1 MNNKIKDFGKKIG
14 GAKKDLWKWRNLQLS
29 DISNLSDREA
39 FKYAIKN
46 NIWKKPDYKELC
58 KTLTVVVVYFIKK
71 VRDSLPAKVMPTS
84 DTSKNK
90 LNIKSYIELVEN
102 VRDAVMKMKSEN
114 DLKKL
119 FNNIFIKNGYYDDL
133 KLKNWKEKALSC
145 VMLKNKLLKVTQINN
160 FSIWYAK
167 KEIKRSGFP
176 DKKSFSFDNS
186 LTVKTSDT
194 GGFNVEK
201 SEKYVCRILNSK
213 PFKTKEEA
221 EKFLKALKRS
231 SNKKAVKFSR
241 PELKHIIRTG
251 TDYRNNMPIS
261 TDMILDTFKFRGGEF
276 GNWCNDTERQL
287 YIDYA
292 YDAFI
297 DLAAAVGINPIDI
310 SLHNELGIAFGARG
324 SGNAMAHYEPARVV
338 INLTKTKGAGCF
350 AHEWG
355 HALDDFIGRLSGN
368 KNNSSSGTHA
378 SEGLSARNSALSER
392 TINCFNEIIKIM
404 TKRKATLEEKKESIQ
419 GCINKA
425 VKYAQSWIKPIV
437 NIFQKEQKIYGSDKV
452 HRAATKEEQNKM
464 NEIINNMLTGKTKDA
479 SEFNDLFKEVKGKR
493 ADKKY
498 IDNINIDLRWLN
510 NYKDDLMKNIDEFKM
525 PVDSDYMK
533 NSKKADLTRKKP
545 YYADVKEMFAR
556 AFEAYVQD
564 IIYAQ
569 GNRSDYLVHNAD
581 NKAYFFKIYPEGEE
595 REKLNKAFDKLF
607 KTLKEEKIFS
617 EFSYSKPEVK
627 AISSSSFNF
636 NNDLHFVENMKQE
649 KVSQISFFQNK

>member
-1 MNNKIKDFGKKIG
+1 MSNRIKDFGKKIG
-14 GAKKDLWKWRNLQLS
+14 GAKKDLWKERNLQLS
-29 DISNLSDREA
+29 DISDLSDREA
-39 FKYAIKN
+39 FKYAVKN

-58 KTLTVVVVYFIKK
+58 KILPVIVVYFIKK

-133 KLKNWKEKALSC
+133 KLKNWTEKALSC
-145 VMLKNKLLKVTQINN
+145 VMLKNKLLKATQINN

-167 KEIKRSGFP
+167 KEIQRSGFP
-176 DKKSFSFDNS
+176 DNKYFSNS
-186 LTVKTSDT
+186 LLKGSNT
-194 GGFNVEK
+194 
-201 SEKYVCRILNSK
+201 
-213 PFKTKEEA
+213 TKA
-221 EKFLKALKRS
+221 I
-231 SNKKAVKFSR
+231 KFSR
-241 PELKHIIRTG
+241 PELKDIIRTG
-251 TDYRNNMPIS
+251 IEYRDNVSVTTD
-261 TDMILDTFKFRGGEF
+261 DILNVFKFRGGEF
-276 GNWCNDTERQL
+276 GNWCNYTERQL
-287 YIDYA
+287 YLNYA

-297 DLAAAVGINPIDI
+297 DLAAAVGINPINI

-324 SGNAMAHYEPARVV
+324 SGNAMAHYEPARIV

-368 KNNSSSGTHA
+368 IENSPSGTHA
-378 SEGLSARNSALSER
+378 SEGLSTRNSALSER

-581 NKAYFFKIYPEGEE
+581 NKAYIFKIYPEGEE
-595 REKLNKAFDKLF
+595 REKINKTFYKLF

-627 AISSSSFNF
+627 AISSSFDF
-636 NNDLHFVENMKQE
+636 NNDFHFVENMKQE
-649 KVSQISFFQNK
+649 KVSQISFF